1 MELILLQ
8 KVVNLGNLGDKVNV
22 KPGYGRNFLVPQG
35 KAVPATAANVAEFE
49 AKRAEYEAKA
59 KEALT
64 GAEGRKA
71 RLEGAS
77 VTIYANASTEGKLY
91 GSVGPREIAEAIT
104 KQLGVEVGKSEVVMG
119 EGPLR
124 HTGEHEVVVHLHADV
139 ESKVKVVV
147 VPDAA

>member
-1 MELILLQ
+1 MDLILLQ
-8 KVVNLGNLGDKVNV
+8 KVTNLGNLGDKVKV

-59 KEALT
+59 KASLD

-71 RLEGAS
+71 KLEGAS
-77 VTIYANASTEGKLY
+77 VQIAANASTEGKLY
-91 GSVGPREIAEAIT
+91 GSVGPRDIAEAFT
-104 KQLGVEVGKSEVVMG
+104 AAGLPLEKSEVNLG

-124 HTGEHEVVVHLHADV
+124 RTGDFDVQVTLHADV
-139 ESKVKVVV
+139 HCAVKVII
-147 VPDAA
+147 VPGE

>member
-71 RLEGAS
+71 KLEGAS

-91 GSVGPREIAEAIT
+91 GSVGPREIADALT
-104 KQLGVEVGKSEVVMG
+104 KAGTPVEKSEVVLG
-119 EGPLR
+119 EGAFR
-124 HTGEHEVVVHLHADV
+124 HIGEYEVLLHLHADV
-139 ESKVKVVV
+139 ETPV
-147 VPDAA
+147 